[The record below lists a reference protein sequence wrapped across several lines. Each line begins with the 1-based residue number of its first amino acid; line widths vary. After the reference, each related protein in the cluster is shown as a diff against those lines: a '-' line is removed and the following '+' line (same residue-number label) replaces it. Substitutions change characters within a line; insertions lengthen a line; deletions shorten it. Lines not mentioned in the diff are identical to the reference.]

1 MYIYKKFTKYIR
13 EVKNLENQVSRRGK
27 IRVRLYTSVLILV
40 LFSAFVINAQKA
52 SELSRQLNADAERS
66 LSTLEACMS
75 SINTNLTKGLY
86 ANTTPMLSSMAISL
100 TRDAAS
106 AKNSLSALPLSDT
119 QLDNILKFLSQVGAF
134 VSTLDRKLSLGEP
147 ITSEER
153 NQLKQL
159 IDISQKLLSELDT
172 ITQGVEDGSVS
183 FKQAGSTLQK
193 SADQSVQIDS
203 AFGDAEQTI
212 TDYPTLIYDGPFSD
226 HILNQSPKTLEGK
239 SDISKE
245 KALEIASDFI
255 GIDKST
261 LHFDSETNGVIETY
275 NFFVDSINISV
286 CKKGGAV
293 LYLLGSSSAGE
304 SVISPE
310 QAVENAKNFLST
322 KGYENMKES
331 YYSTQDGI
339 CTVNFAYENEGVICY
354 PDLIKLSVSLETGNI
369 ISFDARG
376 YIMNHTDRPPVQSKI
391 SADEAKMSVSDYLT
405 VMSSRLAVIPTD
417 YKTEKTAY
425 EFHCKTPDEQE
436 VLVYIDVLTAKEDD
450 ILLLLYSDGGILTK

>member
-27 IRVRLYTSVLILV
+27 IRVRLYASVLILV

-119 QLDNILKFLSQVGAF
+119 QLDNMLKFLSQVGAF

-159 IDISQKLLSELDT
+159 IDVSQKLLSELDT
-172 ITQGVEDGSVS
+172 ITQGVENGSVS

-203 AFGDAEQTI
+203 AFGDAEQTL

-261 LHFDSETNGVIETY
+261 LRFDSETNGVIETY

-310 QAVENAKNFLST
+310 QAVENAKSFLSA
-322 KGYENMKES
+322 KGYKNMKES
-331 YYSTQDGI
+331 YYSTQNGI

>member
-1 MYIYKKFTKYIR
+1 M
-13 EVKNLENQVSRRGK
+13 ENQVSRRGK
-27 IRVRLYTSVLILV
+27 IRVRLYASVLILV

-119 QLDNILKFLSQVGAF
+119 QLDNMLKFLSQVGAF

-159 IDISQKLLSELDT
+159 IDVSQKLLSELDT

-193 SADQSVQIDS
+193 SADQSMQIGS
-203 AFGDAEQTI
+203 AFGDAEQTL

-261 LHFDSETNGVIETY
+261 LRFDSETNGVIETY

-293 LYLLGSSSAGE
+293 LYLLGSSNAGE

-310 QAVENAKNFLST
+310 QAVENAKNFLSA

-331 YYSTQDGI
+331 YYSTRDGI

-405 VMSSRLAVIPTD
+405 VMSSRLAIIPTD

>member
-27 IRVRLYTSVLILV
+27 IRVRLYASVLILV

-119 QLDNILKFLSQVGAF
+119 QLDNMLKFLSQVGAF

-172 ITQGVEDGSVS
+172 ITQGVENGSVS

-203 AFGDAEQTI
+203 AFGDAEQTL

-226 HILNQSPKTLEGK
+226 HILNQSPKALEGK

-261 LHFDSETNGVIETY
+261 LRFDSETNGVIETY

-286 CKKGGAV
+286 CKKGGSV

-310 QAVENAKNFLST
+310 QAVENAENFLSA

-391 SADEAKMSVSDYLT
+391 SADEAKISVSDYLT

>member
-27 IRVRLYTSVLILV
+27 IRVRLYASVLILV

-119 QLDNILKFLSQVGAF
+119 QLDNMLKFLSQVGAF

-159 IDISQKLLSELDT
+159 IDVSQKLLSELDT

-261 LHFDSETNGVIETY
+261 LRFDSETNGVIETY

-310 QAVENAKNFLST
+310 QAVENAKNFLSA

-405 VMSSRLAVIPTD
+405 VMSSRLAIIPTD

>member
-27 IRVRLYTSVLILV
+27 IRVRLYASVLILV

-119 QLDNILKFLSQVGAF
+119 QLDNMLKFLSQVGAF

-159 IDISQKLLSELDT
+159 IDVSQKLLSELDT

-203 AFGDAEQTI
+203 AFGDAEQTL

-226 HILNQSPKTLEGK
+226 HILNQTPKTLEGK
-239 SDISKE
+239 SDVSKE

-261 LHFDSETNGVIETY
+261 LRFDSETNGVIETY

-293 LYLLGSSSAGE
+293 LYLLGSSNAGE

-310 QAVENAKNFLST
+310 QAVENAKNFLSA
-322 KGYENMKES
+322 KGYKNMKES

-391 SADEAKMSVSDYLT
+391 SVDEAKMSVSDYLT

>member
-27 IRVRLYTSVLILV
+27 IRVRLYASVLILV

-119 QLDNILKFLSQVGAF
+119 QLDNMLKFLSQVGAF
-134 VSTLDRKLSLGEP
+134 VSTLDRKLSLGET

-159 IDISQKLLSELDT
+159 IDVSQKLLSELDT

-193 SADQSVQIDS
+193 STDQSMQIGS
-203 AFGDAEQTI
+203 AFGDAEQTL

-261 LHFDSETNGVIETY
+261 LRFDSETNGVIETY

-293 LYLLGSSSAGE
+293 LYLLGSSNAGE
-304 SVISPE
+304 SVITPE
-310 QAVENAKNFLST
+310 QAVENAKNFLSA

-339 CTVNFAYENEGVICY
+339 CTVNFAYEDEGVICY
-354 PDLIKLSVSLETGNI
+354 PDLIKLSISLETGNI

-405 VMSSRLAVIPTD
+405 VMSSRLAIIPTD

-425 EFHCKTPDEQE
+425 EFHCKTPYEQE

>member
-27 IRVRLYTSVLILV
+27 IRVRLYASVLILV

-119 QLDNILKFLSQVGAF
+119 QLDNMLKFLSQVGAF

-261 LHFDSETNGVIETY
+261 LRFDSETNGVIETY

-310 QAVENAKNFLST
+310 QAVENAKSFLST

-339 CTVNFAYENEGVICY
+339 CTVNFAYENDGVICY
-354 PDLIKLSVSLETGNI
+354 PDLIKLIVSLETGNI

-405 VMSSRLAVIPTD
+405 VMSSRLAIIPTD

>member
-27 IRVRLYTSVLILV
+27 IRVRLYASVLILV

-66 LSTLEACMS
+66 LSTLEACIS

-119 QLDNILKFLSQVGAF
+119 QLDNMLKFLSQVGAF

-172 ITQGVEDGSVS
+172 ITQGVENGSVS

-203 AFGDAEQTI
+203 AFGDAEQTL

-261 LHFDSETNGVIETY
+261 LRFDSETNGVIETY

-310 QAVENAKNFLST
+310 QAVENAKSFLSA
-322 KGYENMKES
+322 KGYKNMKES

>member
-27 IRVRLYTSVLILV
+27 IRVRLYASVLILV

-119 QLDNILKFLSQVGAF
+119 QLDNMLKFLSQVGAF

-159 IDISQKLLSELDT
+159 IDVSQKLLSELDT

-203 AFGDAEQTI
+203 AFGDAEQTL

-261 LHFDSETNGVIETY
+261 LRFDSETNGVIETY

-293 LYLLGSSSAGE
+293 LYLLGSSNAGE

-310 QAVENAKNFLST
+310 QAVENAKNFLSA
-322 KGYENMKES
+322 KGYKNMKES

-405 VMSSRLAVIPTD
+405 VMSTRLAVIPTD

>member
-27 IRVRLYTSVLILV
+27 IRVRLYASVLILV

-119 QLDNILKFLSQVGAF
+119 QLDNMLKFLSQVGAF

-239 SDISKE
+239 SAISKE

-261 LHFDSETNGVIETY
+261 LRFDSETNGVIETY

-310 QAVENAKNFLST
+310 QAVENAKNFLSA

>member
-27 IRVRLYTSVLILV
+27 IRVRLYASVLILV

-106 AKNSLSALPLSDT
+106 AKNSLSALPLSNT
-119 QLDNILKFLSQVGAF
+119 QLDNMLKFLSQVGAF

-159 IDISQKLLSELDT
+159 IDVSQKLLSELDT

-193 SADQSVQIDS
+193 SADQSMQIDS
-203 AFGDAEQTI
+203 AFGDAEQTL

-226 HILNQSPKTLEGK
+226 HILNQSPKALEGK

-255 GIDKST
+255 GADKST
-261 LHFDSETNGVIETY
+261 LRFDSETNGVIETY

-293 LYLLGSSSAGE
+293 LYLLGSSNAGE
-304 SVISPE
+304 SVITPE
-310 QAVENAKNFLST
+310 QAVENAKNFLSA

>member
-27 IRVRLYTSVLILV
+27 IRVRLYVSVLILV

-119 QLDNILKFLSQVGAF
+119 QLDNMLKFLSQVGAF

-159 IDISQKLLSELDT
+159 IDVSQKLLSELDT

-203 AFGDAEQTI
+203 AFGDAEQTL

-226 HILNQSPKTLEGK
+226 HILNQTPKTLEGK
-239 SDISKE
+239 SDVSKE

-261 LHFDSETNGVIETY
+261 LRFDSETNGVIETY

-310 QAVENAKNFLST
+310 QAVENAKNFLSA
-322 KGYENMKES
+322 KGYKNMKES

>member
-27 IRVRLYTSVLILV
+27 IRVRLYASVLILV

-119 QLDNILKFLSQVGAF
+119 QLDNMLKFLSQVGAF

-172 ITQGVEDGSVS
+172 ITQGVENGSVS

-203 AFGDAEQTI
+203 AFSDAEQTL

-261 LHFDSETNGVIETY
+261 LRFDSETNGVIETY

-310 QAVENAKNFLST
+310 QAVENAKNFLSA

>member
-27 IRVRLYTSVLILV
+27 IRVRLYASVLILV

-119 QLDNILKFLSQVGAF
+119 QLDNMLKFLSQVGAF

-183 FKQAGSTLQK
+183 FNQAGSTLQK

-261 LHFDSETNGVIETY
+261 LRFDSETNGVIETY

-339 CTVNFAYENEGVICY
+339 CTVNFAYENDGVICY

>member
-27 IRVRLYTSVLILV
+27 IRVRLYASVLILV

-119 QLDNILKFLSQVGAF
+119 QLDNMLKFLSQVGAF

-159 IDISQKLLSELDT
+159 IDVSQKLLSELDT

-203 AFGDAEQTI
+203 AFGDAEQTL

-226 HILNQSPKTLEGK
+226 HILNQTPKTLEGK
-239 SDISKE
+239 TDVSKE

-261 LHFDSETNGVIETY
+261 LRFDSETNGVIETY

-310 QAVENAKNFLST
+310 QAVENAKNFLSA
-322 KGYENMKES
+322 KGYKNMKES

-339 CTVNFAYENEGVICY
+339 CTVNFAYEDEGVICY

-417 YKTEKTAY
+417 YKAEKTAY
-425 EFHCKTPDEQE
+425 EFHCKTPDEKE

>member
-27 IRVRLYTSVLILV
+27 IRVRLYASVLILV

-119 QLDNILKFLSQVGAF
+119 QLDNMLKFLSQVGAF

-153 NQLKQL
+153 DQLKQL
-159 IDISQKLLSELDT
+159 IDVSQKLLSELDT

-203 AFGDAEQTI
+203 AFGDAEQTL

-226 HILNQSPKTLEGK
+226 HILNQTPKTLEGK
-239 SDISKE
+239 SDVSKE

-261 LHFDSETNGVIETY
+261 LRFDSETNGVIETY

-293 LYLLGSSSAGE
+293 LYLLGSSNAGE

-310 QAVENAKNFLST
+310 QAVENAKNFLSA
-322 KGYENMKES
+322 KGYKNMKES

>member
-27 IRVRLYTSVLILV
+27 IRIRLYASVLILV

-119 QLDNILKFLSQVGAF
+119 QLDNMLKFLSQVGAF
-134 VSTLDRKLSLGEP
+134 VSTLDRKLSLGET

-159 IDISQKLLSELDT
+159 IDVSQKLLSELDT

-193 SADQSVQIDS
+193 STDQSMQIGS
-203 AFGDAEQTI
+203 AFGDAEQTL

-261 LHFDSETNGVIETY
+261 LRFDSETNGVIETY

-293 LYLLGSSSAGE
+293 LYLLGSSNAGE
-304 SVISPE
+304 SVITHE
-310 QAVENAKNFLST
+310 QAVENAKNFLSA

-339 CTVNFAYENEGVICY
+339 CTVNFAYEDEGVICY
-354 PDLIKLSVSLETGNI
+354 PDLIKLSISLETGNI

-405 VMSSRLAVIPTD
+405 VMSSRLAIIPTD

>member
-27 IRVRLYTSVLILV
+27 IRVRLYASVLILV

-119 QLDNILKFLSQVGAF
+119 QLDNMLKFLSQVGAF
-134 VSTLDRKLSLGEP
+134 VSTLDRKLSLGES

-159 IDISQKLLSELDT
+159 IDVSQKLLSELDT

-183 FKQAGSTLQK
+183 FKQAGSTLKK
-193 SADQSVQIDS
+193 STDQSMQIDS
-203 AFGDAEQTI
+203 AFGDAEQTL

-255 GIDKST
+255 GVDKST
-261 LHFDSETNGVIETY
+261 LRFDSETNGVIETY

-293 LYLLGSSSAGE
+293 LYLLGSSNAGE
-304 SVISPE
+304 SVITPE
-310 QAVENAKNFLST
+310 QAVENAKNFLSA
-322 KGYENMKES
+322 KGYKNMKES

-391 SADEAKMSVSDYLT
+391 SSDEAKMSVSDYLT
-405 VMSSRLAVIPTD
+405 VMSSRLAIIPTD

>member
-27 IRVRLYTSVLILV
+27 IRVRLYASVLILV

-119 QLDNILKFLSQVGAF
+119 QLDNMLKFLSQVGAF
-134 VSTLDRKLSLGEP
+134 VSTLDRKLSLGES

-159 IDISQKLLSELDT
+159 IDVSQKLLSELDT

-193 SADQSVQIDS
+193 STDQSMQIDS
-203 AFGDAEQTI
+203 AFGDAEQTL

-255 GIDKST
+255 GVDKST
-261 LHFDSETNGVIETY
+261 LRFDSETNGVIETY

-304 SVISPE
+304 SVITPE
-310 QAVENAKNFLST
+310 QAVENAKSFLSA

-339 CTVNFAYENEGVICY
+339 CTVNFAYDNEGVICY

-425 EFHCKTPDEQE
+425 EFHCKTPNEQE

>member
-27 IRVRLYTSVLILV
+27 IRIRLYASVLILV

-119 QLDNILKFLSQVGAF
+119 QLDNMLKFLSQVGAF
-134 VSTLDRKLSLGEP
+134 VSTLDRKLSLGET

-159 IDISQKLLSELDT
+159 IDVSQKLLSELDT

-193 SADQSVQIDS
+193 STDQSMQIGS
-203 AFGDAEQTI
+203 AFGDAEQTL

-261 LHFDSETNGVIETY
+261 LRFDSETNGVIETY

-293 LYLLGSSSAGE
+293 LYLLGSSNAGE
-304 SVISPE
+304 SVITPE
-310 QAVENAKNFLST
+310 QAVENAKNFLSA

-339 CTVNFAYENEGVICY
+339 CTVNFAYEDEGVICY
-354 PDLIKLSVSLETGNI
+354 PDLIKLSISLETGNI

-405 VMSSRLAVIPTD
+405 VMSSRLAIIPTD
-417 YKTEKTAY
+417 YKTEKMAY

>member
-27 IRVRLYTSVLILV
+27 IRVRLYASVLILV

-119 QLDNILKFLSQVGAF
+119 QLDNMLKFLSQVGAF

-159 IDISQKLLSELDT
+159 IDVSQKLLSELDT
-172 ITQGVEDGSVS
+172 ITQGVENGSVS

-203 AFGDAEQTI
+203 AFGDAEQTL

-261 LHFDSETNGVIETY
+261 LRFDSETNGVIETY

-310 QAVENAKNFLST
+310 QAVENSKSFLSA
-322 KGYENMKES
+322 KGYKNMKES

>member
-27 IRVRLYTSVLILV
+27 IRVRLYASVLILV

-119 QLDNILKFLSQVGAF
+119 QLDNMLKFLSQVGAF
-134 VSTLDRKLSLGEP
+134 VSTLDRKLSLGES

-159 IDISQKLLSELDT
+159 IDVSQKLLSELDT

-183 FKQAGSTLQK
+183 FKQAGSTLKK
-193 SADQSVQIDS
+193 STDQSMQIDS
-203 AFGDAEQTI
+203 AFGDAEQTL

-255 GIDKST
+255 GVDKST
-261 LHFDSETNGVIETY
+261 LRFDSETNGVIETY

-304 SVISPE
+304 SVITPE
-310 QAVENAKNFLST
+310 QAVENAKNFLSA
-322 KGYENMKES
+322 KGYKNMKES

>member
-27 IRVRLYTSVLILV
+27 IRVRLYASVLILV

-119 QLDNILKFLSQVGAF
+119 QLDNMLKFLSQVGAF

-159 IDISQKLLSELDT
+159 IDVSQKLLSELDT

-203 AFGDAEQTI
+203 AFGDAEQTL

-226 HILNQSPKTLEGK
+226 HILNQTPKTLEGK
-239 SDISKE
+239 TDVSKE

-261 LHFDSETNGVIETY
+261 LRFDSETTGVIETY

-310 QAVENAKNFLST
+310 QAVENAKNFLSA
-322 KGYENMKES
+322 KGYKNMKES

>member
-27 IRVRLYTSVLILV
+27 IRIRLYASVLILV

-119 QLDNILKFLSQVGAF
+119 QLDNMLKFLSQVGAF

-159 IDISQKLLSELDT
+159 IDVSQKLLSELDT

-193 SADQSVQIDS
+193 STDQSMQIGS
-203 AFGDAEQTI
+203 AFGDAEQTL

-261 LHFDSETNGVIETY
+261 LRFDSETNGVIETY

-293 LYLLGSSSAGE
+293 LYLLGSSNAGE
-304 SVISPE
+304 SVITPE
-310 QAVENAKNFLST
+310 QAVENAKNFLSA

-339 CTVNFAYENEGVICY
+339 CTVNFAYEDEGVICY
-354 PDLIKLSVSLETGNI
+354 PDLIKLSISLETGNI

-405 VMSSRLAVIPTD
+405 VMSSRLAIIPTD

>member
-27 IRVRLYTSVLILV
+27 IRVRLYASVLILV

-119 QLDNILKFLSQVGAF
+119 QLDNMLKFLSQVGAF
-134 VSTLDRKLSLGEP
+134 VSTLDRKLSLGES

-159 IDISQKLLSELDT
+159 IDVSQKLLSELDT

-193 SADQSVQIDS
+193 STDQSMQIDS
-203 AFGDAEQTI
+203 AFGDAEQTL

-255 GIDKST
+255 GVDKST
-261 LHFDSETNGVIETY
+261 LRFDSETNGVIETY

-293 LYLLGSSSAGE
+293 LYLLGSSNAGE
-304 SVISPE
+304 SVITPE
-310 QAVENAKNFLST
+310 QAVENAKNFLSA
-322 KGYENMKES
+322 KGYKNMKES

>member
-27 IRVRLYTSVLILV
+27 IRVRLYASVLILV

-119 QLDNILKFLSQVGAF
+119 QLDNMLKFLSQVGAF

-159 IDISQKLLSELDT
+159 IDVSQKLLSELDT

-193 SADQSVQIDS
+193 SADQSVQINS
-203 AFGDAEQTI
+203 AFGDAEQTL

-226 HILNQSPKTLEGK
+226 HILNQTPKTLEGK

-261 LHFDSETNGVIETY
+261 LRFDSETNGVIETY

-293 LYLLGSSSAGE
+293 LYLLGSSNAGE

-310 QAVENAKNFLST
+310 QAVENAKNFLSA
-322 KGYENMKES
+322 KGYKNMKES

-405 VMSSRLAVIPTD
+405 VMSSRLAIIPTD

>member
-27 IRVRLYTSVLILV
+27 IRVRLYASVLILV

-119 QLDNILKFLSQVGAF
+119 QLDNMLKFLSQVGAF
-134 VSTLDRKLSLGEP
+134 VSTLDRKLSLGES

-159 IDISQKLLSELDT
+159 IDVSQKLLSELDT

-183 FKQAGSTLQK
+183 FKQAGSTLKK
-193 SADQSVQIDS
+193 STDQSMQIDS
-203 AFGDAEQTI
+203 AFGDAEQTL

-255 GIDKST
+255 GVDKST
-261 LHFDSETNGVIETY
+261 LRFDSETNGVIETY

-293 LYLLGSSSAGE
+293 LYLLGSSNAGE
-304 SVISPE
+304 SVITPE
-310 QAVENAKNFLST
+310 QAVENAKNFLSA
-322 KGYENMKES
+322 KGYKNMKES

-376 YIMNHTDRPPVQSKI
+376 YIMNHTDRPPVHSKI

>member
-27 IRVRLYTSVLILV
+27 IRVRLYASVLILV

-106 AKNSLSALPLSDT
+106 AKDSLSALPLSDT
-119 QLDNILKFLSQVGAF
+119 QLDNMLKFLSQVGAF

-159 IDISQKLLSELDT
+159 IDVSQKLLSELDT

-203 AFGDAEQTI
+203 AFGDAEQTL

-226 HILNQSPKTLEGK
+226 HILNQTPKTLEGK

-261 LHFDSETNGVIETY
+261 LRFDSETNGVIETY

-310 QAVENAKNFLST
+310 QAVENAKNFLSA
-322 KGYENMKES
+322 KGYKNMKES

>member
-119 QLDNILKFLSQVGAF
+119 QLDNMLKFLSQVGAF

-193 SADQSVQIDS
+193 STDQSVQIDS

-261 LHFDSETNGVIETY
+261 LRFDSETNGVIETY

-310 QAVENAKNFLST
+310 QAVENAKNFLSA

-339 CTVNFAYENEGVICY
+339 CTVNFAYENDGVICY

>member
-27 IRVRLYTSVLILV
+27 IRVRLYASVLILV

-119 QLDNILKFLSQVGAF
+119 QLDNMLKFLSQVGAF

-159 IDISQKLLSELDT
+159 IDVSQKLLSELDT

-203 AFGDAEQTI
+203 AFGDAEQTL

-226 HILNQSPKTLEGK
+226 HILNQTPKTLEGK
-239 SDISKE
+239 TDISKE

-255 GIDKST
+255 GIDKNT
-261 LHFDSETNGVIETY
+261 LRFDSETNGVIETY

-293 LYLLGSSSAGE
+293 LYLLGSSNAGE
-304 SVISPE
+304 SVITPE
-310 QAVENAKNFLST
+310 QAVENAKNFLRA

-354 PDLIKLSVSLETGNI
+354 PDLIKISVSLETGNI

>member
-27 IRVRLYTSVLILV
+27 IRVRLYASVLILV

-119 QLDNILKFLSQVGAF
+119 QLDNMLKFLSQVGAF

-261 LHFDSETNGVIETY
+261 LRFDSETNGVIETY

-310 QAVENAKNFLST
+310 QAVENAKSFLSA

>member
-27 IRVRLYTSVLILV
+27 IRVRLYASVLILV

-119 QLDNILKFLSQVGAF
+119 QLDNMLKFLSQVGAF

-203 AFGDAEQTI
+203 AFGDAEQTL

-226 HILNQSPKTLEGK
+226 HILNQTPKTLEGK
-239 SDISKE
+239 SDVSKE

-261 LHFDSETNGVIETY
+261 LRFDSETNGVIETY

-293 LYLLGSSSAGE
+293 LYLLGSSNAGE

-310 QAVENAKNFLST
+310 QAVENAKNFLSA
-322 KGYENMKES
+322 KGYKNMKES

>member
-27 IRVRLYTSVLILV
+27 IRVRLYASVLILV

-119 QLDNILKFLSQVGAF
+119 QLDNMLKFLSQVGAF
-134 VSTLDRKLSLGEP
+134 VSTLDRKLSLGES

-159 IDISQKLLSELDT
+159 IDVSQKLLSELDT

-203 AFGDAEQTI
+203 AFGDAEQTL

-226 HILNQSPKTLEGK
+226 HILNQTPKTLEGK

-255 GIDKST
+255 GADKST
-261 LHFDSETNGVIETY
+261 LRFDSETNGVIETY

-293 LYLLGSSSAGE
+293 LYLLGSSNAGE
-304 SVISPE
+304 SAITPE
-310 QAVENAKNFLST
+310 QAVENAKNFLRA

-354 PDLIKLSVSLETGNI
+354 PDLIKISVSLETGNI

>member
-119 QLDNILKFLSQVGAF
+119 QLDNMLKFLSQVGAF

-261 LHFDSETNGVIETY
+261 LRFDSETNGVIETY

-304 SVISPE
+304 SVISPK
-310 QAVENAKNFLST
+310 QAVENAKNFLSA

>member
-27 IRVRLYTSVLILV
+27 IRVRLYASVLILV

-119 QLDNILKFLSQVGAF
+119 QLDNMLKFLSQVGAF
-134 VSTLDRKLSLGEP
+134 VSTLDRKLSLGES

-159 IDISQKLLSELDT
+159 IDVSQNLLSELDT

-193 SADQSVQIDS
+193 STDQSMQIDS
-203 AFGDAEQTI
+203 AFSDAEQTL

-226 HILNQSPKTLEGK
+226 HILNQSPKALEGK

-255 GIDKST
+255 GVDKST
-261 LHFDSETNGVIETY
+261 LRFDSETNGVIETY

-293 LYLLGSSSAGE
+293 LYLLGSSNAGE
-304 SVISPE
+304 SVITPE
-310 QAVENAKNFLST
+310 QAVENAKNFLSA
-322 KGYENMKES
+322 KGYKNMKES

>member
-27 IRVRLYTSVLILV
+27 IRVRLYASVLVLV

-119 QLDNILKFLSQVGAF
+119 QLDNMLKFLSQVGAF
-134 VSTLDRKLSLGEP
+134 VSTLDRKLSLGES

-159 IDISQKLLSELDT
+159 IDVSQKLLSELDT

-193 SADQSVQIDS
+193 SADQSMQIGS
-203 AFGDAEQTI
+203 AFGDAEQTL

-255 GIDKST
+255 GVDKST
-261 LHFDSETNGVIETY
+261 LRFDSETNGVIETY

-304 SVISPE
+304 SVITPE
-310 QAVENAKNFLST
+310 QAVENAKNFLSA
-322 KGYENMKES
+322 KGYKNMKES

>member
-27 IRVRLYTSVLILV
+27 IRVRLYASVLILV

-119 QLDNILKFLSQVGAF
+119 QLDNMLKFLSQVGAF

-159 IDISQKLLSELDT
+159 IDVSQKLLSELDT

-203 AFGDAEQTI
+203 AFGDAEQTL

-226 HILNQSPKTLEGK
+226 HILNQTPKTLEGK
-239 SDISKE
+239 TDVSKE

-261 LHFDSETNGVIETY
+261 LRFDSETNGVIETY

-304 SVISPE
+304 SVISSE
-310 QAVENAKNFLST
+310 QAVENAKNFLSA
-322 KGYENMKES
+322 KGYKNMKES

-339 CTVNFAYENEGVICY
+339 CTVNFAYEDEGVICY

-417 YKTEKTAY
+417 YKAEKTAY

>member
-27 IRVRLYTSVLILV
+27 IRVRLYASVLILV

-119 QLDNILKFLSQVGAF
+119 QLDNMLKFLSQVGAF

-147 ITSEER
+147 ITSDER

-159 IDISQKLLSELDT
+159 IDVSQKLLSELDT

-203 AFGDAEQTI
+203 AFGDAEQTL

-261 LHFDSETNGVIETY
+261 LRFDSETNSVIETY

-310 QAVENAKNFLST
+310 QAVENAKNFLSA
-322 KGYENMKES
+322 KGYKNMKES

-417 YKTEKTAY
+417 CKTEKTAY

>member
-27 IRVRLYTSVLILV
+27 IRVRLYASVLIVV

-119 QLDNILKFLSQVGAF
+119 QLDNMLKFLSQVGAF

-159 IDISQKLLSELDT
+159 IDVSQKLLSELDT

-203 AFGDAEQTI
+203 AFGDAEQTL

-226 HILNQSPKTLEGK
+226 HILNQTPKTLEGK
-239 SDISKE
+239 TDISKE

-261 LHFDSETNGVIETY
+261 LRFDSETNGVVETY

-293 LYLLGSSSAGE
+293 LYLLGSSNAGE
-304 SVISPE
+304 SVITPE
-310 QAVENAKNFLST
+310 QAVENAKNFLRA

-391 SADEAKMSVSDYLT
+391 SAEEAKMSVSDYLT